1 MSEEEVNRFALA
13 LLMQYGYHVFTVQ
26 DVISDVKEEYW
37 PAQCRKARMRSVAN
51 SLGKLLCTM
60 PQVQKTGRV
69 VRENKTEY
77 RMVRAS

>member
-1 MSEEEVNRFALA
+1 MTEQEIERFALA
-13 LLMQYGYHVFTVQ
+13 LLLQYGYHSFTVQ
-26 DVISDVKEEYW
+26 DVISDVKEDDW

-51 SLGKLLCTM
+51 SLGKLLCSM
-60 PQVQKTGRV
+60 PGVQKTGRV

>member
-1 MSEEEVNRFALA
+1 MSEEEIRRFALA
-13 LLMQYGYHVFTVQ
+13 LLTQYGYHPFTVG
-26 DVISDVKEEYW
+26 DVISDVKEQDW

-60 PQVQKTGRV
+60 PQVQKTGRK
-69 VRENKTEY
+69 VRENKSEY